1 MNYNEYVMRQLER
14 RFINPDEMEF
24 YSGLTDEEYQELC
37 DQAEHEDMMREMAA
51 EARYE
56 FEREKNW

>member
-14 RFINPDEMEF
+14 RFTDPDDIEIYE
-24 YSGLTDEEYQELC
+24 GLTDEEYQQLC
-37 DQAEHEDMMREMAA
+37 DEYEHEEMMREMAA
-51 EARYE
+51 EARWE